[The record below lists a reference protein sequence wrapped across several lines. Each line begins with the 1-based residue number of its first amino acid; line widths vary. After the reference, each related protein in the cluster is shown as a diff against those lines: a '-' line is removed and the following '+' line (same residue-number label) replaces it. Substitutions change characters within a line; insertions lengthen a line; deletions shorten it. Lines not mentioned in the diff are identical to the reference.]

1 MFEPETVW
9 TFDVADRVSF
19 GVGAA
24 EELGDELDAFD
35 ASSVLFVSD
44 AGVVDAGVVSHLTTR
59 LPDAIDYDVYGE
71 VEPEPDIDVFRAL
84 LEHARDVQPDVVIG
98 VGGGSAMDAA
108 KTTGALLE
116 ADDGPLAY
124 VAPPTGDGK
133 AVPASGRPT
142 ICVPTTAGTGAETSP
157 VTVISLP
164 AQDTKV
170 GISSRHQYP
179 DLALLDPTL
188 TVTLPPRQTASSGM
202 DALSQAIEAYTVRRF
217 DQKPR
222 AAGPADRPDYG
233 GRTSLT
239 DSFALQAIEL
249 IAENIRRV
257 VGNGQDLDA
266 RANMLFGSFCAGV
279 AYTNAGVTVNHAMA
293 MAIGGRLHSPHGA
306 TVATLLPASLRY
318 NGAAA
323 PDRHERVAEFLGVD
337 VGTSDAPAGTQAADA
352 VAALAAD
359 LDLPDGLSAFGAT
372 EDDVEQFAERTLQ
385 LERLTAGNPRNL
397 TRDAVETMIERSL

>member
-9 TFDVADRVSF
+9 TFDAADRVSF

-44 AGVVDAGVVSHLTTR
+44 AGVVDAGVVSHLIAQ
-59 LPDAIDYDVYGE
+59 LPADLDYDVYGE
-71 VEPEPDIDVFRAL
+71 VEPEPDIDVFRDV
-84 LEHARDVQPDVVIG
+84 LEHAQRVEPDVVVG

-108 KTTGALLE
+108 KTTGALLA

-133 AVPASGRPT
+133 AVPTSGCPT
-142 ICVPTTAGTGAETSP
+142 VCVPTTAGTGAETSP

-164 AQDTKV
+164 EQDTKV

-188 TVTLPPRQTASSGM
+188 TVSLPPRQTASSGM

-217 DQKPR
+217 DGKPR
-222 AAGPADRPDYG
+222 ADGPADRPDYG

-249 IAENIRRV
+249 VSENIRRV
-257 VGNGQDLDA
+257 VGNGEDLDA
-266 RANMLFGSFCAGV
+266 RTNMLLGSFCAGV

-323 PDRHERVAEFLGVD
+323 PGRHERIAELLGVD
-337 VGTSDAPAGTQAADA
+337 VGASDAPAGTQAADA

-385 LERLTAGNPRNL
+385 LERLTAGNPRDL

>member
-1 MFEPETVW
+1 MFQPETVW

-24 EELGDELDAFD
+24 DELGDELESFD
-35 ASSVLFVSD
+35 ASTALFVSD
-44 AGVVDAGVVSHLTTR
+44 PGVAEAGVVSHLTAA
-59 LPDAIDYDVYGE
+59 LPAHVDYEVYDA
-71 VEPEPDIDVFRAL
+71 VEPEPAVDVFRDV
-84 LEHARDVQPDVVIG
+84 LEYARDVQPDVVVG

-116 ADDGPLAY
+116 AEDGPLAY

-133 AVPASGRPT
+133 PVPTSGCPT
-142 ICVPTTAGTGAETSP
+142 VCLPTTAGTGAETSP
-157 VTVISLP
+157 VTVVSLP
-164 AQDTKV
+164 DQDTKV

-188 TVTLPPRQTASSGM
+188 SVTLPPEQTASSGM

-217 DQKPR
+217 DRKPG
-222 AAGPADRPDYG
+222 ADGPADRPDYG
-233 GRTSLT
+233 GRTPLT
-239 DSFALQAIEL
+239 DAFALQAIEL
-249 IAENIRRV
+249 VSENVRRA
-257 VGNGQDLDA
+257 VGNGDDLDA
-266 RANMLFGSFCAGV
+266 RANMLLGSFCAGV

-306 TVATLLPASLRY
+306 TVAALLPASLRY

-323 PDRHERVAEFLGVD
+323 PDRHERVAELLGADVD
-337 VGTSDAPAGTQAADA
+337 ASDQPAGAQAADA

-372 EDDVEQFAERTLQ
+372 DDDVEPFAERTLQ
-385 LERLTAGNPRNL
+385 LERLTAGNPRDL
-397 TRDAVETMIERSL
+397 SKAAVETMIEQSL